1 MGNSLE
7 WWDVME
13 GLMENDEISEVK
25 MKQLSAYLTS
35 LVACQTSDFSS
46 IH

>member
-1 MGNSLE
+1 
-7 WWDVME
+7 ME

-25 MKQLSAYLTS
+25 MKQLSAYYLTS